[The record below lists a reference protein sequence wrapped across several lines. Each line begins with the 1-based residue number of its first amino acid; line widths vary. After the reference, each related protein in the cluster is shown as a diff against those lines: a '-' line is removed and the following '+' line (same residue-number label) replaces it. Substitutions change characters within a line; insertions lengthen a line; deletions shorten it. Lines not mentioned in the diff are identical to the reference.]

1 MFPNVPVQGVVRIP
15 APGGHGIP
23 CRRWYRCHVDLST
36 FLPGLP
42 QLPAPSTEGSNTS
55 SRDDHARAAAA
66 VSGGFMRGAANVPP
80 IPVISDASGMSAEEF
95 EARFD
100 APRCPALLG
109 GLTAGWPGEWGRN
122 PCATRCLAASRVFC
136 CFLGAPSAPPPHL
149 SDLLCTSLARAS
161 WYTCEHSTAQYPY
174 LPVMLLPAGGLE
186 AWQPARL
193 AQLFGDELLK
203 VTKPFMAAGKWA
215 GKATHL
221 C

>member
-1 MFPNVPVQGVVRIP
+1 M
-15 APGGHGIP
+15 
-23 CRRWYRCHVDLST
+23 DLST

-42 QLPAPSTEGSNTS
+42 QLPAPSTVGSNTS

-66 VSGGFMRGAANVPP
+66 VSGGFMGGAANGLPN
-80 IPVISDASGMSAEEF
+80 PVISDASGMSAEEF

-122 PCATRCLAASRVFC
+122 PCATRCLAASQVSC
-136 CFLGAPSAPPPHL
+136 CVLGALSAPPPHL
-149 SDLLCTSLARAS
+149 SDLFCILLARAPLD
-161 WYTCEHSTAQYPY
+161 TCEHSAAPDLH
-174 LPVMLLPAGGLE
+174 LPVKLLPAGGLE

-193 AQLFGDELLK
+193 AQLFGDQLFK